1 MAYIFVKSESKCA
14 CRVSN
19 NGRILNNMILA
30 SFSVFIFKIKLVSLP
45 FPDKMR
51 IIERLKRIIGNF
63 EFAEH
68 KTY

>member
-1 MAYIFVKSESKCA
+1 
-14 CRVSN
+14 
-19 NGRILNNMILA
+19 MILA